1 MILICVCARRLYV
14 CVCVCAREGASVQ
27 VFLYV
32 FCLGKIISLNFKSV
46 CHLQP
51 EVFPLPDDDAEE
63 ADVSVV

>member
-1 MILICVCARRLYV
+1 MHVFV
-14 CVCVCAREGASVQ
+14 REAASVQ
-27 VFLYV
+27 VFLFM

-51 EVFPLPDDDAEE
+51 EVFPLPDDDDEE

>member
-1 MILICVCARRLYV
+1 MR
-14 CVCVCAREGASVQ
+14 VCVCALEGASVQ

>member
-1 MILICVCARRLYV
+1 MILICVCAAPVCACV
-14 CVCVCAREGASVQ
+14 CVCVREGASVQ

-51 EVFPLPDDDAEE
+51 KVFPLPDNDAEE

>member
-1 MILICVCARRLYV
+1 MCAAPVCA
-14 CVCVCAREGASVQ
+14 CVHVFVREAASKQ
-27 VFLYV
+27 VFLFM